1 MYSLFSFLFLFFSP
15 SHLFLPYEIPKLS
28 TNPPVSRLPTVWKL
42 LLDVSFPRTGL
53 VPDSFVSLFV
63 FYILSISFQREWA
76 AFLGVWCL
84 LLVFRSCFVEVSQYS
99 NDLLKNLV
107 GGRKTLPVL
116 FLHVYL
122 NTAIFCFGILPPQKS
137 LKFIIQIYLNSKCS
151 LIVPHSLIVF
161 F

>member
-1 MYSLFSFLFLFFSP
+1 MYSVFSFLFLCFP

-28 TNPPVSRLPTVWKL
+28 TYPPVSRFPTVWKL
-42 LLDVSFPRTGL
+42 LLNDSFPRTGL

-63 FYILSISFQREWA
+63 FYILSISFQRERA

-84 LLVFRSCFVEVSQYS
+84 LLVFRSCFVEVTQYS

-107 GGRKTLPVL
+107 GGGRKTLPVL

-122 NTAIFCFGILPPQKS
+122 NTAIFCFGILPPPK
-137 LKFIIQIYLNSKCS
+137 KK
-151 LIVPHSLIVF
+151 V
-161 F
+161 